1 VYRERWDLTSEH
13 LFDILWAPKEA
24 RVWSRPAPGWS
35 DSPPHPGPR
44 LLLELDG
51 ALADQLLQAARVHD
65 LPAEILACDLLSQ
78 AVEQESL
85 RQRAEAALS
94 RLTPREREVARLI
107 SLGYTNRRIA
117 ATLVVSPETVKT
129 HIRHAL
135 EKLGVR
141 SKAELRLRL
150 SEMGLRHWPEP
161 APAPLPAPARLP
173 LDLDLPL
180 R

>member
-1 VYRERWDLTSEH
+1 V
-13 LFDILWAPKEA
+13 
-24 RVWSRPAPGWS
+24 
-35 DSPPHPGPR
+35 
-44 LLLELDG
+44 DG
-51 ALADQLLQAARVHD
+51 ALADQLLRAAQARD
-65 LPAEILACDLLSQ
+65 LPAEILANDLLTQ

-85 RQRAEAALS
+85 RLRAEAALA
-94 RLTPREREVARLI
+94 RLTPREREVTRWVV
-107 SLGYTNRRIA
+107 LGHTNQQIA

-150 SEMGLRHWPEP
+150 SEMGVRRWPDP
-161 APAPLPAPARLP
+161 APELLPARLP
-173 LDLDLPL
+173 FDLNLPM

>member
-1 VYRERWDLTSEH
+1 M
-13 LFDILWAPKEA
+13 
-24 RVWSRPAPGWS
+24 WSRQAPGWP
-35 DSPPHPGPR
+35 DSPPSPGPR
-44 LLLELDG
+44 LVLEVDG
-51 ALADQLLQAARVHD
+51 ALADQLLRAAQAQD
-65 LPAEILACDLLSQ
+65 LPAEILANDLLMQ

-85 RQRAEAALS
+85 RLRAEAALT
-94 RLTPREREVARLI
+94 RLTPREREVARWVV
-107 SLGYTNRRIA
+107 LGHTNRRIA

-129 HIRHAL
+129 HIRHTL

-150 SEMGLRHWPEP
+150 SEMGVRRWPEA
-161 APAPLPAPARLP
+161 APDTLPAPARLS

>member
-1 VYRERWDLTSEH
+1 M
-13 LFDILWAPKEA
+13 
-24 RVWSRPAPGWS
+24 WSRPVPGWS
-35 DSPPHPGPR
+35 DPPPPPGSR
-44 LLLELDG
+44 LVLEVDG
-51 ALADQLLQAARVHD
+51 ALADQLLRAAQAHD
-65 LPAEILACDLLSQ
+65 LPAETLACDLLTQ
-78 AVEQESL
+78 AVEQENL
-85 RQRAEAALS
+85 RQRAETALN
-94 RLTPREREVARLI
+94 RLTPREREVGRLA

-150 SEMGLRHWPEP
+150 TEMGLRRWPE
-161 APAPLPAPARLP
+161 AALEPLPVRARLP
-173 LDLDLPL
+173 FDIDLPL

>member
-1 VYRERWDLTSEH
+1 
-13 LFDILWAPKEA
+13 
-24 RVWSRPAPGWS
+24 VWPRQSPGWP
-35 DSPPHPGPR
+35 DSPPSPGSR
-44 LLLELDG
+44 LMLEVDD
-51 ALADQLLQAARVHD
+51 ALADQLLRVAQAQD
-65 LPAEILACDLLSQ
+65 LPAEILANDLLTQ

-85 RQRAEAALS
+85 RLRAEAALT
-94 RLTPREREVARLI
+94 RLTPREREVTRWVV
-107 SLGYTNRRIA
+107 LGHTNRQIA

-150 SEMGLRHWPEP
+150 SEMGVRHWPDP
-161 APAPLPAPARLP
+161 APEPLPARLP
-173 LDLDLPL
+173 FDLNLPM